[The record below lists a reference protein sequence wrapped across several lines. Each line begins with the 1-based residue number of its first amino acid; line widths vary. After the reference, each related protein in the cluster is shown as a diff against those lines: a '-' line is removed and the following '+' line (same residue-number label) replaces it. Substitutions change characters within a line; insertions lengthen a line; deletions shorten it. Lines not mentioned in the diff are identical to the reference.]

1 MPTSL
6 RIPFL
11 CCMAV
16 YLCALIAML
25 EFGFHKL
32 PLSQDGDHT
41 SRNDFI
47 GPFVSGPLVAVRHT
61 IKPTP
66 QTSVATRS
74 HLRQDLRAPAA
85 VRGFQKYPRWP
96 LNTTTESAI
105 LSASLTQ
112 PVPTQAPIPDTNFND
127 TISFGNRTFIFSHF
141 PLNETRLTNNGT
153 LRRGIKE
160 PDPGSYADFASRR
173 RIGIMFHL
181 LWRGHTVTGQSF
193 ISYCSTDDDDCI
205 QNMGVYEGACAGSA
219 LVFFDPMGWQA
230 LKYQAQ
236 REKEC
241 RESLT
246 GYDWM
251 AVETELTASK
261 CPGAE
266 VLAIIDGVQPT
277 TGDSSSQ
284 VTSITAEVF
293 VVIDENGYGV
303 SSTAR
308 LLPTFVTSNT
318 VETFRDSQ
326 GRPTSTRTSI
336 IGHVT
341 GYPGRVTLTDDNG
354 SPIATLDEDGH
365 PQFGPGPVTLTDS
378 NGVATATATG
388 YSKYTEAAPPTGTGP
403 TSSACPESKDSSGC
417 VKIASLHPITQ
428 SEYVSGYFLPILLG
442 LVASV
447 LAQFI
452 SSDLQTLLPFRALTR
467 PGGAEAADSI
477 CLDTG
482 GLQGPITSWRLL
494 RRFKD
499 PVSFLSNFLLYASN
513 MVVALSSEAF
523 GVKLNGNCAP
533 GTFSGCFMSLSMN
546 VRSSRVVEVLLV
558 LMLVANIL
566 LIYFLRIWVSG
577 VAAPPTS
584 LAALSAL
591 LQADTTTTLF
601 RKIEPRSKKQPRRM
615 CKLDRELE
623 DHVFCLRYFRT
634 VEGRLRYGI
643 TTEANTNESQYLD
656 SQPSNE
662 TSQLLSSSD
671 PQTSKAQRSENVALG
686 YFGSLSRTDHA
697 IRISFLSTMCGTI
710 ILLVYYKSTRLQTPF
725 ERFMDNQSFGVR
737 LLFTCLGLII
747 SFFWQYQFSCKLK
760 KYLY

>member
-1 MPTSL
+1 MLHSPDDSTDMAGRRKEPERGMKESLLIDGALNDESTPNYMPTSL
-6 RIPFL
+6 RMPFL

-47 GPFVSGPLVAVRHT
+47 GPFVSGPLVAVRHP

-66 QTSVATRS
+66 QTSVATS
-74 HLRQDLRAPAA
+74 SNLRQDLRAPPA

-96 LNTTTESAI
+96 LNTTTKSAI
-105 LSASLTQ
+105 LSPSLTQ
-112 PVPTQAPIPDTNFND
+112 PVPTQTPIPDTNFND
-127 TISFGNRTFIFSHF
+127 TISFGNRTFIFSHL
-141 PLNETRLTNNGT
+141 PPNETRLANSGT

-160 PDPGSYADFASRR
+160 PDPGNYADFASRR

-261 CPGAE
+261 CLGAE

-277 TGDSSSQ
+277 TGGSSSQ

-293 VVIDENGYGV
+293 VVTDENGYGV

-326 GRPTSTRTSI
+326 GRPTRTFVHAVELEQTI
-336 IGHVT
+336 VT
-341 GYPGRVTLTDDNG
+341 LQDDSGQPTTTFTTGVPRDAAFETLTDSNGIPTATIEILTLRDPFGLPTATEKYELDSNG
-354 SPIATLDEDGH
+354 SPTAWHELILATLRDSQGDATATAMFEVQELYDDKGVPTATVEVQLDTLRDPQGQPTTTLDNDGH

-378 NGVATATATG
+378 NGVATATAIG
-388 YSKYTEAAPPTGTGP
+388 YSKYTEAAPPTGTRP
-403 TSSACPESKDSSGC
+403 TPSACPESKDSSGC
-417 VKIASLHPITQ
+417 VKIALLHPITQ
-428 SEYVSGYFLPILLG
+428 SEYVSGYFLPILRG

-482 GLQGPITSWRLL
+482 GLQGPITSWTLL

-523 GVKLNGNCAP
+523 G
-533 GTFSGCFMSLSMN
+533 
-546 VRSSRVVEVLLV
+546 
-558 LMLVANIL
+558 
-566 LIYFLRIWVSG
+566 
-577 VAAPPTS
+577 
-584 LAALSAL
+584 
-591 LQADTTTTLF
+591 
-601 RKIEPRSKKQPRRM
+601 
-615 CKLDRELE
+615 
-623 DHVFCLRYFRT
+623 
-634 VEGRLRYGI
+634 
-643 TTEANTNESQYLD
+643 
-656 SQPSNE
+656 
-662 TSQLLSSSD
+662 
-671 PQTSKAQRSENVALG
+671 
-686 YFGSLSRTDHA
+686 
-697 IRISFLSTMCGTI
+697 
-710 ILLVYYKSTRLQTPF
+710 TPF

-737 LLFTCLGLII
+737 LLFTSLGLII
-747 SFFWQYQFSCKLK
+747 SFFWQYQFSCRAYAFSIAITNGHKVSGLTRESEICVRNSLLPGRLK
-760 KYLY
+760 DTVRLPGRLDPDAKRLE